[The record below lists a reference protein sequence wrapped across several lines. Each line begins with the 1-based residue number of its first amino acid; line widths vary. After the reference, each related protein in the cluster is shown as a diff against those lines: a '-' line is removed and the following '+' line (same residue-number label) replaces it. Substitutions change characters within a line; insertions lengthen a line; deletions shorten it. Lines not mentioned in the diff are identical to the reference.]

1 MTSLRLRDVEV
12 NYGAVRALRG
22 ISLSVEPG
30 TIVALLGANGAGKS
44 TIQKAIS
51 GLLKPTAGD
60 IEFDGHR
67 LNSLTPRDIIRL
79 GIAPVPEGR
88 KIFKD
93 LTVSENLRMGAY
105 SRRDRAGIA
114 QDHDMVLDLFPVLKE
129 RAKQLGG
136 SLSGGEQQMLT
147 IARGLMAR
155 PRLLLL
161 DEPSLGLAPLV
172 IADIFRVLRE
182 INAEKGTTLLVVSSR
197 MSTSPCRT
205 PTTHTSCNWAASPL
219 KVRRGSCKRTER
231 WSHPIWALKPTRPPG
246 DVHRSAGPRKGDVTH
261 ANTVRQGTANRR
273 RRANPET
280 RRLWG
285 WMEVGE

>member
-67 LNSLTPRDIIRL
+67 LNSLTPGDIIRL

-114 QDHDMVLDLFPVLKE
+114 QDQDMVLDLFPVLEE

-182 INAEKGTTLLVVSSR
+182 INAEKGTTLLVVEQNV
-197 MSTSPCRT
+197 
-205 PTTHTSCNWAASPL
+205 H
-219 KVRRGSCKRTER
+219 V
-231 WSHPIWALKPTRPPG
+231 ALQNADYAYVLQLGR
-246 DVHRSAGPRKGDVTH
+246 VT
-261 ANTVRQGTANRR
+261 VEGTARELQENREVVASYLGT
-273 RRANPET
+273 RAHAT
-280 RRLWG
+280 AG
-285 WMEVGE
+285 

>member
-114 QDHDMVLDLFPVLKE
+114 QDHDMVLDLFPVLRE

-182 INAEKGTTLLVVSSR
+182 INAEKGTTLLVVEQNV
-197 MSTSPCRT
+197 
-205 PTTHTSCNWAASPL
+205 H
-219 KVRRGSCKRTER
+219 V
-231 WSHPIWALKPTRPPG
+231 ALQNADYAYVLQLGR
-246 DVHRSAGPRKGDVTH
+246 VT
-261 ANTVRQGTANRR
+261 VEGTARELQENR
-273 RRANPET
+273 
-280 RRLWG
+280 
-285 WMEVGE
+285 EVVASYLGTQAHATAG

>member
-1 MTSLRLRDVEV
+1 MTALRLRDVEV

-22 ISLSVEPG
+22 ISLNVEPG
-30 TIVALLGANGAGKS
+30 TIVSLLGANGAGKS

-51 GLLKPTAGD
+51 GLLTPSAGD

-67 LNSLTPRDIIRL
+67 LNSLSPRDIIRL

-88 KIFKD
+88 RIFRD

-105 SRRDRAGIA
+105 SRSDRVGIA
-114 QDHDMVLDLFPVLKE
+114 QDQEMILGLFPVLKE
-129 RAKQLGG
+129 RARQLGG

-182 INAEKGTTLLVVSSR
+182 INAEKGTTLLVVEQNV
-197 MSTSPCRT
+197 
-205 PTTHTSCNWAASPL
+205 H
-219 KVRRGSCKRTER
+219 V
-231 WSHPIWALKPTRPPG
+231 ALQNADYAYVLQLGR
-246 DVHRSAGPRKGDVTH
+246 VTIE
-261 ANTVRQGTANRR
+261 GTARELQENR
-273 RRANPET
+273 
-280 RRLWG
+280 
-285 WMEVGE
+285 EVVASYLGTQAHATAG

>member
-1 MTSLRLRDVEV
+1 MEV

-22 ISLSVEPG
+22 ISLDVEPG
-30 TIVALLGANGAGKS
+30 SIVALLGANGAGKS

-51 GLLKPTAGD
+51 GLLTPSAGD

-67 LNSLTPRDIIRL
+67 LNSLSPREIIRL

-88 KIFKD
+88 RIFKD

-105 SRRDRAGIA
+105 SRSDRAGIA
-114 QDHDMVLDLFPVLKE
+114 QDQEMVLGLFPVLKE
-129 RAKQLGG
+129 RAGQLGG

-182 INAEKGTTLLVVSSR
+182 INAEKGTTLLVVEQNV
-197 MSTSPCRT
+197 
-205 PTTHTSCNWAASPL
+205 H
-219 KVRRGSCKRTER
+219 V
-231 WSHPIWALKPTRPPG
+231 ALQNADYAYVLQLGR
-246 DVHRSAGPRKGDVTH
+246 VTIE
-261 ANTVRQGTANRR
+261 GTARELQENR
-273 RRANPET
+273 
-280 RRLWG
+280 
-285 WMEVGE
+285 EVVASYLGTQAHATAG

>member
-1 MTSLRLRDVEV
+1 MEV
-12 NYGAVRALRG
+12 SYGAVRALRG
-22 ISLSVEPG
+22 ISLDVEPG
-30 TIVALLGANGAGKS
+30 SIVALLGANGAGKS

-51 GLLKPTAGD
+51 GLLTPSAGD

-67 LNSLTPRDIIRL
+67 LNSLSPRDIIRL

-88 KIFKD
+88 RIFKD

-105 SRRDRAGIA
+105 SRSDRVGIA
-114 QDHDMVLDLFPVLKE
+114 QDQEMVLDLFPVLRE

-172 IADIFRVLRE
+172 IADIFRILRE
-182 INAEKGTTLLVVSSR
+182 INAEKGTTLLVVEQNV
-197 MSTSPCRT
+197 
-205 PTTHTSCNWAASPL
+205 H
-219 KVRRGSCKRTER
+219 V
-231 WSHPIWALKPTRPPG
+231 ALQNADYAYVLQLGR
-246 DVHRSAGPRKGDVTH
+246 VTIE
-261 ANTVRQGTANRR
+261 GTARELQENR
-273 RRANPET
+273 
-280 RRLWG
+280 
-285 WMEVGE
+285 EVVASYLGTQAHAAAG

>member
-1 MTSLRLRDVEV
+1 MTALRLRDVEV
-12 NYGAVRALRG
+12 DYGAVRALRG
-22 ISLSVEPG
+22 ISLDVEPG

-51 GLLKPTAGD
+51 GLLTPSAGD

-67 LNSLTPRDIIRL
+67 LNSLSPRDIIRL

-88 KIFKD
+88 RIFKD

-105 SRRDRAGIA
+105 SRSDRVGIA
-114 QDHDMVLDLFPVLKE
+114 QDQEMVLDLFPVLRQ

-182 INAEKGTTLLVVSSR
+182 INAEKGTTLLVVEQNV
-197 MSTSPCRT
+197 
-205 PTTHTSCNWAASPL
+205 H
-219 KVRRGSCKRTER
+219 V
-231 WSHPIWALKPTRPPG
+231 ALQNADYAYVLQLGR
-246 DVHRSAGPRKGDVTH
+246 VTIE
-261 ANTVRQGTANRR
+261 GTARELQENR
-273 RRANPET
+273 
-280 RRLWG
+280 
-285 WMEVGE
+285 EVVASYLGTQAHATDD

>member
-1 MTSLRLRDVEV
+1 MEV

-22 ISLSVEPG
+22 ISLDVEPG
-30 TIVALLGANGAGKS
+30 SIVALLGANGAGKS

-51 GLLKPTAGD
+51 GLLTPSAGD

-67 LNSLTPRDIIRL
+67 LNSLSPREIIRL

-88 KIFKD
+88 RIFKD

-105 SRRDRAGIA
+105 SRSDRIGIA
-114 QDHDMVLDLFPVLKE
+114 QDQEMVLGLFPVLKE
-129 RAKQLGG
+129 RAGQLGG

-182 INAEKGTTLLVVSSR
+182 INAEKGTTLLVVEQNV
-197 MSTSPCRT
+197 
-205 PTTHTSCNWAASPL
+205 H
-219 KVRRGSCKRTER
+219 V
-231 WSHPIWALKPTRPPG
+231 ALQNADYAYVLQLGR
-246 DVHRSAGPRKGDVTH
+246 VTIE
-261 ANTVRQGTANRR
+261 GTARELQENR
-273 RRANPET
+273 
-280 RRLWG
+280 
-285 WMEVGE
+285 EVVASYLGTQAHATAG

>member
-182 INAEKGTTLLVVSSR
+182 INAEKGTTLLVVEQNV
-197 MSTSPCRT
+197 
-205 PTTHTSCNWAASPL
+205 H
-219 KVRRGSCKRTER
+219 V
-231 WSHPIWALKPTRPPG
+231 ALQNADYAYVLQLGR
-246 DVHRSAGPRKGDVTH
+246 VT
-261 ANTVRQGTANRR
+261 VEGTARELQENR
-273 RRANPET
+273 
-280 RRLWG
+280 
-285 WMEVGE
+285 EVVASYLGTQAHATDG

>member
-1 MTSLRLRDVEV
+1 MTALRLRDVEV

-22 ISLSVEPG
+22 ISLDVEPG

-51 GLLKPTAGD
+51 GLLTPSAGD

-67 LNSLTPRDIIRL
+67 LNSMSPRDIIRL

-88 KIFKD
+88 RIFKD

-105 SRRDRAGIA
+105 SRGDRVGIA
-114 QDHDMVLDLFPVLKE
+114 QDQEMVLDLFPVLRE
-129 RAKQLGG
+129 RARQLGG

-172 IADIFRVLRE
+172 IADIFRILRE
-182 INAEKGTTLLVVSSR
+182 INSEKGTTLLVVEQNV
-197 MSTSPCRT
+197 
-205 PTTHTSCNWAASPL
+205 H
-219 KVRRGSCKRTER
+219 V
-231 WSHPIWALKPTRPPG
+231 ALQNADYAYVLQLGR
-246 DVHRSAGPRKGDVTH
+246 VTIE
-261 ANTVRQGTANRR
+261 GTARELQENR
-273 RRANPET
+273 
-280 RRLWG
+280 
-285 WMEVGE
+285 EVVASYLGTQAHATEG

>member
-1 MTSLRLRDVEV
+1 MTLLSLRNVEV

-22 ISLSVEPG
+22 ISLNVEQG

-51 GLLKPTAGD
+51 GLLKPTSGD
-60 IEFDGHR
+60 IEFDGQR
-67 LNSLTPRDIIRL
+67 LNSLTPRQIIKQ

-105 SRRDRAGIA
+105 SRSDRVGIA
-114 QDHDMVLDLFPVLKE
+114 QDQEMVLDMFPVLRE

-161 DEPSLGLAPLV
+161 DEPSLGLAPRI
-172 IADIFRVLRE
+172 IADIFHILKK
-182 INAEKGTTLLVVSSR
+182 INTDQGMTLLIVEQNV
-197 MSTSPCRT
+197 
-205 PTTHTSCNWAASPL
+205 HVALQAADYGYVL
-219 KVRRGSCKRTER
+219 QLGR
-231 WSHPIWALKPTRPPG
+231 
-246 DVHRSAGPRKGDVTH
+246 VTIE
-261 ANTVRQGTANRR
+261 GTANELQENR
-273 RRANPET
+273 
-280 RRLWG
+280 
-285 WMEVGE
+285 EVVASYLGTQAHATAG